1 MGGER
6 MAWPAIIQVNL
17 ELQGLSTLKELG
29 RYCSEVEIAM
39 KNKSKVSPKSKSTIS
54 SKAYSNMKK
63 GFPKR

>member
-1 MGGER
+1 

-39 KNKSKVSPKSKSTIS
+39 KIRARSLPKANLLSAHSI
-54 SKAYSNMKK
+54 
-63 GFPKR
+63 P